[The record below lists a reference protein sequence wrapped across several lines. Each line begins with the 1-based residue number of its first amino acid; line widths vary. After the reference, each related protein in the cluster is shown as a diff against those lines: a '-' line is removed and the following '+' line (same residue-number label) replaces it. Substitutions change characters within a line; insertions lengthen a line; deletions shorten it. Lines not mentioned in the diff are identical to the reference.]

1 MVGGSQVLEYPR
13 VWCQSPSGSSACV
26 GHPNQLRLAPVL
38 TCGSVNL
45 VTSGDVK
52 VKQTLPSTCCLSGLE
67 IQIPST
73 PLSLHPK
80 LPGQCRLG
88 DEGRKATPS
97 TLESGLLAGGW
108 SGSRE
113 GQCWGEASSHPVP
126 PWAAP
131 PDRTR
136 VA

>member
-26 GHPNQLRLAPVL
+26 GRPNQLRLAPVL

-52 VKQTLPSTCCLSGLE
+52 VKQTLPTTCCLSGLE

-73 PLSLHPK
+73 PLCCGSPRDREQLS
-80 LPGQCRLG
+80 R
-88 DEGRKATPS
+88 
-97 TLESGLLAGGW
+97 ESGVLRFVHYIPSFQG
-108 SGSRE
+108 
-113 GQCWGEASSHPVP
+113 
-126 PWAAP
+126 
-131 PDRTR
+131 R
-136 VA
+136 VD